1 MAVTKS
7 AKVEWQGTDLV
18 FRATLGSGYEFDMNG
33 PATPQGGSPVE
44 FLIAG
49 AVGCSAMDVIHIL
62 GRRRV
67 NVTGL
72 SVEVKGVQAEDAPN
86 VFTDA
91 TFVYTVS
98 GENINPADVERAIDL
113 SMDKYCSAS
122 IMLKR
127 AGMNVATEYHIVDTA
142 PALV

>member
-1 MAVTKS
+1 MPAEKT
-7 AKVEWQGTDLV
+7 AKVEWKGVDRS
-18 FRATLGSGYEFDMNG
+18 FHATLGSGYEFAMNG
-33 PATPQGGSPVE
+33 PATPEGGSPVE

-49 AVGCSAMDVIHIL
+49 AIGCSAMDVIHIL
-62 GRRRV
+62 QRRRL

-72 SVEVKGVQAEDAPN
+72 SVEVKAVQAEEAPN

-98 GENINPADVERAIDL
+98 GEDIPPADVERAIDL
-113 SMDKYCSAS
+113 SLTKYCSAS

-127 AGMNVATEYHIVDTA
+127 AGMNVATEYHIVETA
-142 PALV
+142 PA